1 MKDLAP
7 RYRPL
12 GRFAAPVAA
21 QRQPLWRPFLGALTV
36 AALYLAF
43 LFALGIFLQQRYGT
57 LLAAGIAQAMLS
69 ARSPGAALLLLYSF
83 TGMAL
88 AVLATVRLIH
98 GRSAITLFGQGR
110 TAVAHFLTAT
120 RAVLVVAL
128 VALVVALAT
137 ERPASG
143 LGLSTFLLYL
153 PAALLGI
160 LLQVTAEELVFR
172 GYLLQELAA
181 RFRSPLIWAGLSSLL
196 FGLGHYQPGAYG
208 ANAWPIVLWAVL
220 FGLAA
225 ADLTARTG
233 TIGAAIGLHFA
244 NNLAAFLF
252 IGVRG
257 DMDGLAL
264 WTRTIDLAAPG
275 DVLPILLVD
284 FLTILLAWLAV
295 RISLRV

>member
-1 MKDLAP
+1 MRDVA

-12 GRFAAPVAA
+12 ATFTAPVAA
-21 QRQPLWRPFLGALTV
+21 QRQPLWRPLLGAV
-36 AALYLAF
+36 AVVVLYLAF

-57 LLAAGIAQAMLS
+57 LLAAGIAQAMLR
-69 ARSPGAALLLLYSF
+69 ATTPGAALLLLYSF

-88 AVLATVRLIH
+88 AVLVTVRLIH
-98 GRSAITLFGQGR
+98 GRSAATLFGDR
-110 TAVAHFLTAT
+110 RAAIADVLAAA
-120 RAVLVVAL
+120 RAVLVVTLAVL
-128 VALVVALAT
+128 LLALAT
-137 ERPASG
+137 ERPDPG
-143 LGLSTFLLYL
+143 LRLATFLLYL

-160 LLQVTAEELVFR
+160 LVQVTAEELVFR
-172 GYLLQELAA
+172 GYLMQELAA
-181 RFRSPLIWAGLSSLL
+181 RFRSPLVWAGLSSLL

-208 ANAWPIVLWAVL
+208 ANAWPIVLWATL

-233 TIGAAIGLHFA
+233 TLGAAIGLHFA

-264 WTRTIDLAAPG
+264 WTRTIDLASPA
-275 DVLPILLVD
+275 DVLPILIVD
-284 FLTILLAWLAV
+284 FATILLAWLAV
-295 RISLRV
+295 RLALRV